1 MSCDAH
7 LLGACGDGVELIRL
21 TGIRAVGHH
30 GYFAE
35 ERAAG
40 QPFVVD
46 VTLQLRRPERDD
58 ALAGTCD
65 YGAVAHYVVA
75 AIESRPVDLIETLA
89 GRIADACLTQ
99 PVVRGVVV
107 TVHKPE
113 APIAV
118 PFGDVSVTLV
128 RVRP

>member
-7 LLGACGDGVELIRL
+7 LLGASGDGVELIRL

-30 GYFAE
+30 GYYAHE
-35 ERAAG
+35 KASG

-58 ALAGTCD
+58 QLAGTCD
-65 YGAVAHYVVA
+65 YGVVAHDVVE
-75 AIESRPVDLIETLA
+75 AIESSPVDLIETLA
-89 GRIADACLTQ
+89 GRIADACLAQ
-99 PVVRGVVV
+99 PVLRGVVV

-113 APIAV
+113 APLGVAFDDVAV
-118 PFGDVSVTLV
+118 TMV